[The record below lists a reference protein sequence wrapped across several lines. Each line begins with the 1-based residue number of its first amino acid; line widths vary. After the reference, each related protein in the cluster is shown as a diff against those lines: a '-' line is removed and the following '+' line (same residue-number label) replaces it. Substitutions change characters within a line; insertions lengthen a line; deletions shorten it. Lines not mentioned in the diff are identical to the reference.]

1 MKSRALWN
9 RVLRDGLLL
18 NVVITLL
25 VYGSMWVNPLVH
37 VGDYPPDIKEAVG
50 DVDVPTVH
58 SVVEGLLCVAS
69 VVAVVL
75 WSNAKLR
82 RQLGGVLPF
91 WTAFA
96 NTALISLFFAVF
108 LWLVVTAQLEESQSF
123 RVPLA
128 LSGIPDSLTIIHE
141 VPEHIE
147 VTIRGPRFNFI
158 KLRLFSRLK
167 ASIDL
172 SLAKRGRMN
181 IPLSS
186 AILNLSEEIDP
197 RDVTVDSPKTLN
209 LNFERVTT
217 KSIPVKV
224 AYKGEIPRDII
235 ITGRPV
241 LIPEKVAIRG
251 AASIVSG
258 ITLITTEEIDIKNK
272 KGMITQEVGL
282 QLGGRNITVE
292 PDKVL
297 LEMEISR
304 RAVRTL
310 ANIPP
315 TLLQDDET
323 LVVEY
328 SPRAVSLTIEGPED
342 LIKSIVADDISVILN
357 ITTKKPGTYM
367 LEPEIIVP
375 QGIETYWLD
384 VNSFEITIL
393 PRSMEDIGEG

>member
-1 MKSRALWN
+1 MRFEKMMKALTAN
-9 RVLRDGLLL
+9 
-18 NVVITLL
+18 
-25 VYGSMWVNPLVH
+25 
-37 VGDYPPDIKEAVG
+37 
-50 DVDVPTVH
+50 
-58 SVVEGLLCVAS
+58 
-69 VVAVVL
+69 
-75 WSNAKLR
+75 
-82 RQLGGVLPF
+82 LG
-91 WTAFA
+91 TK
-96 NTALISLFFAVF
+96 LISLFFAVF
-108 LWLVVTAQLEESQSF
+108 LWLVVTAQLEENQSF

-209 LNFERVTT
+209 LNFERVVTR
-217 KSIPVKV
+217 SVAVKV

-235 ITGRPV
+235 ITGKPV
-241 LIPEKVAIRG
+241 LIPEKVVVRG

-258 ITLITTEEIDIKNK
+258 ISLLTTEEIDIKNK

-292 PDKVL
+292 PNKVL

-310 ANIPP
+310 ANVPP

-328 SPRAVSLTIEGPED
+328 SPKAVSLTIEGPED
-342 LIKSIVADDISVILN
+342 LIKSIVADDVSIILN
-357 ITTKKPGTYM
+357 ITTKRAGTYM

-384 VNSFEITIL
+384 VNAFEITIL
-393 PRSMEDIGEG
+393 PRRTEDIGEG

>member
-1 MKSRALWN
+1 MRFEKMMKALTAN
-9 RVLRDGLLL
+9 
-18 NVVITLL
+18 
-25 VYGSMWVNPLVH
+25 
-37 VGDYPPDIKEAVG
+37 
-50 DVDVPTVH
+50 
-58 SVVEGLLCVAS
+58 
-69 VVAVVL
+69 
-75 WSNAKLR
+75 
-82 RQLGGVLPF
+82 LG
-91 WTAFA
+91 TK
-96 NTALISLFFAVF
+96 LISLFFAVF
-108 LWLVVTAQLEESQSF
+108 LWLVVTAQLEENQSF

-209 LNFERVTT
+209 LNFERVVT
-217 KSIPVKV
+217 KLVAVKI

-235 ITGRPV
+235 ITGKPV
-241 LIPEKVAIRG
+241 LIPEKVVIRG

-258 ITLITTEEIDIKNK
+258 ISLLTTEEIDIKNK

-384 VNSFEITIL
+384 VNAFEITIL
-393 PRSMEDIGEG
+393 PRSSMEDIGEG